1 MLSAISNYR
10 YNTPINYKFNNSIPH
25 KFGGNLAPLQH
36 DTVSFTGMSAPSHYK
51 SVFDYLAA
59 DILSKNKKYQVD
71 GSMLSATNIQTAIN
85 KLFSLN
91 KVYGPYTTSN
101 PEKIHWKPYIPEDV
115 RVFSTDKINDA
126 RASRLQQWQKFLEAP
141 QSEES
146 AAQIPKLVEHIKQ
159 NKSLRFVI
167 WNAVNS
173 ELKSNNRHI
182 PVPFDATALYKT
194 IVGFDKIDPLDR
206 AVRCARPSFL
216 EMYTHRLR
224 DILLEKKGLS
234 DNTSV
239 WVKIPSIKSAPE
251 SKADSISTLEILS
264 SRNWCT
270 RSSVDKA
277 EAALEDGDFYI
288 YLERKGGNQWNPLIG
303 MACSKGKIDQIQGI
317 ENNNII
323 PTSELENIKEFIKS
337 HGLKCNSDIVPEGPK
352 ALQQIMI
359 AEKLVEYDETLGKT
373 LEKAIKDGDD
383 YGILK
388 FMSKKIDKLEDG
400 KFEIATY
407 KPSYNVSQNSGISIP
422 YSMLGIDEDLMLQ
435 NVEKINGDLILDHK
449 NPLFASTLRKF
460 PPSLKTVTGKIVCS
474 EEQFAQF
481 GEDFARVTGNRP
493 GKVIVHSNF

>member
-1 MLSAISNYR
+1 M
-10 YNTPINYKFNNSIPH
+10 
-25 KFGGNLAPLQH
+25 
-36 DTVSFTGMSAPSHYK
+36 
-51 SVFDYLAA
+51 
-59 DILSKNKKYQVD
+59 
-71 GSMLSATNIQTAIN
+71 
-85 KLFSLN
+85 
-91 KVYGPYTTSN
+91 
-101 PEKIHWKPYIPEDV
+101 
-115 RVFSTDKINDA
+115 
-126 RASRLQQWQKFLEAP
+126 
-141 QSEES
+141 
-146 AAQIPKLVEHIKQ
+146 
-159 NKSLRFVI
+159 
-167 WNAVNS
+167 
-173 ELKSNNRHI
+173 
-182 PVPFDATALYKT
+182 
-194 IVGFDKIDPLDR
+194 
-206 AVRCARPSFL
+206 
-216 EMYTHRLR
+216 
-224 DILLEKKGLS
+224 S

-388 FMSKKIDKLEDG
+388 FMSKKVDKLEDG

-481 GEDFARVTGNRP
+481 GEDFARVTNNKP